1 MWSEPQQWRRMAQ
14 CRTDAAVLGTRVE
27 YEADLN
33 VAVDAFEP
41 AKSRAHFL
49 QYPTTMLSTLASGR
63 TLRIAQVAPLCE
75 SVPPRLYGG
84 TERVV
89 SYLTDELVRLGNDVT
104 LFASGDSHTRA
115 KLVAVRPDALRLSGS
130 GAGADVAA
138 HSLLVERVAQR
149 AAAFDLIHFHLSDL
163 HLPVARRLDT
173 PSVTTMHG
181 RLDIPELKP
190 LFDEFSEAP
199 LVSISEAQRM
209 PLPDACWAGTVY
221 HGLPADS
228 FTFQPKSDGY
238 FVFVGRIS
246 PEKRVD
252 RAIAIAEA
260 CGCPIRIAAKIDPV
274 DRAYFDREIAPLFSR
289 PLVTFVGEIDD
300 ARKGAFIGGARALLF
315 PVDWPE
321 PFGLVMIEALACGVP
336 VIAFRAGSVP
346 EIIDHGLTGFV
357 VDSIEEAVEAARR
370 IDRIDRATCRAV
382 FERRFGVSRM
392 AGDYLRIY
400 RQQIARMGRMTTAH
414 ARHAASG

>member
-1 MWSEPQQWRRMAQ
+1 
-14 CRTDAAVLGTRVE
+14 
-27 YEADLN
+27 
-33 VAVDAFEP
+33 
-41 AKSRAHFL
+41 
-49 QYPTTMLSTLASGR
+49 MLSSLASGR

-89 SYLTDELVRLGNDVT
+89 ACLTDELVRLGHDVT
-104 LFASGDSHTRA
+104 LFASGDSHTHA
-115 KLVAVRPDALRLSGS
+115 KLVAVCPQALRLSGS
-130 GAGADVAA
+130 VGGDVAA
-138 HSLLVERVAQR
+138 HSLLVERVAQQ
-149 AAAFDLIHFHLSDL
+149 APQFDLIHFHLSDL

-173 PSVTTMHG
+173 ASVTTMHG
-181 RLDIPELKP
+181 RLDVPELKP
-190 LFDEFSEAP
+190 LFDEFAETP
-199 LVSISEAQRM
+199 LVSISEAQRT

-221 HGLPADS
+221 HGLPPDS
-228 FTFQPKSDGY
+228 FRFQPIPDDH

-260 CGCPIRIAAKIDPV
+260 CGRPIRIAAKIDPV
-274 DRAYFDREIAPLFSR
+274 DRAYFDREIASLFSR

-300 ARKGAFIGGARALLF
+300 ASKGAFLAGARALLF
-315 PVDWPE
+315 PIDWPE

-336 VIAFRAGSVP
+336 VIAFRGGSVP
-346 EIIDHGLTGFV
+346 EIIDHGVTGFV

-370 IDRIDRATCRAV
+370 IDSLDRANCRAV

-400 RQQIARMGRMTTAH
+400 HQQIARMGQMTTAH
-414 ARHAASG
+414 ARHAVSG

>member
-1 MWSEPQQWRRMAQ
+1 
-14 CRTDAAVLGTRVE
+14 
-27 YEADLN
+27 
-33 VAVDAFEP
+33 
-41 AKSRAHFL
+41 
-49 QYPTTMLSTLASGR
+49 MLSSIASGR
-63 TLRIAQVAPLCE
+63 PLRIAQVAPLCE

-89 SYLTDELVRLGNDVT
+89 AHLTDELVRLGHDVT
-104 LFASGDSHTRA
+104 LFASGDSQTCA
-115 KLVAVRPDALRLSGS
+115 KLVAVRPQALRLSGS
-130 GAGADVAA
+130 VGGDVAA
-138 HSLLVERVAQR
+138 HALLVETVAQR
-149 AAAFDLIHFHLSDL
+149 AAEFDVIHFHLSDL
-163 HLPVARRLDT
+163 HLPLSRRLDT
-173 PSVTTMHG
+173 ATVTTMHG

-199 LVSISEAQRM
+199 LVSISEAQRT
-209 PLPDACWAGTVY
+209 PLPEACWAGTVY
-221 HGLPADS
+221 HGLPPDS
-228 FTFQPKSDGY
+228 FKFQPKPDGY
-238 FVFVGRIS
+238 FVFIGRIS

-260 CGCPIRIAAKIDPV
+260 SGSPIRIAAKIDPV
-274 DRAYFDREIAPLFSR
+274 DRAYFEREIAPLFSR

-315 PVDWPE
+315 PIDWPE

-346 EIIDHGLTGFV
+346 EIIDHGVTGFV
-357 VDSIEEAVEAARR
+357 VDSIEDAVEAARR
-370 IDRIDRATCRAV
+370 IDSIDRATCRAV

-400 RQQIARMGRMTTAH
+400 HQQIARMGRMTTAH

>member
-1 MWSEPQQWRRMAQ
+1 
-14 CRTDAAVLGTRVE
+14 
-27 YEADLN
+27 
-33 VAVDAFEP
+33 
-41 AKSRAHFL
+41 
-49 QYPTTMLSTLASGR
+49 MLSPVTSGR
-63 TLRIAQVAPLCE
+63 ILRIAQVAPLCE

-89 SYLTDELVRLGNDVT
+89 ANLIDELVRLGHDVT
-104 LFASGDSHTRA
+104 LFASGDSHTHAR
-115 KLVAVRPDALRLSGS
+115 LVAVRPQALRLSGS
-130 GAGADVAA
+130 VGSDVAA
-138 HSLLVERVAQR
+138 HALLVERVAQQ
-149 AAAFDLIHFHLSDL
+149 AAEFDLIHFHLSDL

-173 PSVTTMHG
+173 ATVTTMHG

-190 LFDEFSEAP
+190 LFDEFAEAP
-199 LVSISEAQRM
+199 LVSISDAQRA

-221 HGLPADS
+221 HGLPPDS
-228 FTFQPKSDGY
+228 FSFQPRPDDY
-238 FVFVGRIS
+238 FVFIGRIS

-289 PLVTFVGEIDD
+289 PLATFVGEIDD
-300 ARKGAFIGGARALLF
+300 AGKGAFIGGARALLF
-315 PVDWPE
+315 PIDWPE

-346 EIIDHGLTGFV
+346 EIIDHGVTGFV
-357 VDSIEEAVEAARR
+357 VDSLEEAVEAARR
-370 IDRIDRATCRAV
+370 IDSIDRATCRAV
-382 FERRFGVSRM
+382 FERRFGVTRM
-392 AGDYLRIY
+392 ASDYLRIY
-400 RQQIARMGRMTTAH
+400 HQQIARMERMITAH